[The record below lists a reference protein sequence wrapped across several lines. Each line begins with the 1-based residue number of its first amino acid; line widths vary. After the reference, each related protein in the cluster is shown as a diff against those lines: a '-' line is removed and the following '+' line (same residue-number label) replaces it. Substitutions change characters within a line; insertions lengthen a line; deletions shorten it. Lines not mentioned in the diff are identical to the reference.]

1 VTPGETR
8 VFGRALGAVGR
19 LQSELDEGRQAW
31 LRDIPVRRA
40 IEGFDAYPETADFDF
55 VSADVEAL
63 DAEIHLL
70 GGNEWARAYWRLV
83 ILHFVIRGLQEPRP
97 FVLPPAVFALL
108 IDDLERIVDN
118 AIGGDGPED
127 PLADDDFILDLAIA
141 RGAAIP
147 FDQFFS
153 VPMWFEEAAEGFT
166 PGIWMN
172 VHVRGDAFSRE
183 TLDAMTPLN
192 FAFFLA
198 NPQVQGWF
206 GVGWML
212 DPELADVSPH
222 LAWYRELML
231 QAGAHI
237 SPAGT
242 DDMTVALATSA
253 SAGRRALFEEGRYQP
268 RDYRVIMSR
277 EQGLQWYERTGMP
290 RPADLY

>member
-1 VTPGETR
+1 MTPGETR
-8 VFGRALGAVGR
+8 IFGRALGTVGR
-19 LQSELDEGRQAW
+19 LQSELDEERRTW
-31 LRDIPVRRA
+31 LRDVPVRRA
-40 IEGFDAYPETADFDF
+40 IEEFDAYPETVDFDF

-70 GGNEWARAYWRLV
+70 GGHEWARAYWRLV
-83 ILHFVIRGLQEPRP
+83 MLHFVIRGLQEPRT
-97 FVLPPAVFALL
+97 FVLPPPVHELL
-108 IDDLERIVDN
+108 VADLGRIVDN
-118 AIGGDGPED
+118 AIDGTGPED
-127 PLADDDFILDLAIA
+127 PLADDDFILDLAIG

-147 FDQFFS
+147 MDQFFS
-153 VPMWFEEAAEGFT
+153 VPISIQEASGGFT
-166 PGIWMN
+166 PGTWMN
-172 VHVRGDAFSRE
+172 VHLRGDDFTRE

-198 NPQVQGWF
+198 NPEVQGWF

-242 DDMTVALATSA
+242 DDTTVALATAA
-253 SAGRRALFEEGRYQP
+253 SATRRTLFDQGRYQP
-268 RDYRVIMSR
+268 RDWRVIMPR
-277 EQGLQWYERTGMP
+277 EQGLLWYETTGTP
-290 RPADLY
+290 RPPDL